1 MPLPL
6 GAIFHSYFELGT
18 RIRKHYFSPSVFLSL
33 ASGQFV
39 PPIHRKNLYSLQYS
53 MLPANRASIGELWR
67 QLTERDE
74 KSSYKPNGHAR
85 MPSFEGV
92 INGRRRRAA
101 K

>member
-1 MPLPL
+1 M
-6 GAIFHSYFELGT
+6 FHSYSELGN

-39 PPIHRKNLYSLQYS
+39 PPIHRRNLYSLQYS
-53 MLPANRASIGELWR
+53 MLPAKRVSIGELWR
-67 QLTERDE
+67 RLGE
-74 KSSYKPNGHAR
+74 KEEKPSKPNGHAR